1 MEVKLPDLQEIND
14 NDLWGIF
21 RWSYS
26 RYFSVLGA
34 DSVITAE
41 TGKAMNEHGADLY
54 NSAKDTISNV
64 ITP

>member
-1 MEVKLPDLQEIND
+1 MIMTDGEFLGGLIA
-14 NDLWGIF
+14 GILVY
-21 RWSYS
+21 W
-26 RYFSVLGA
+26 VA